1 MHNTKNL
8 FDPSEGSFPRIA
20 PFALFMAFIAIQ
32 EGMRYIGKHGILAIP
47 EDLFLYLYPVKTVSV
62 GLLLFCYRKSYTE
75 ITRNCLTNIGNIF
88 TSVFTG
94 IIVLVLWINM
104 DWSWATVGTSSGF
117 NPSLLSD
124 NVTRYTLIFSRILGA
139 AVVVPIMEEIFWR
152 SWLLRY
158 IISSD
163 FQSVEIGKFTLPS
176 FLIGTIMFGLEHN
189 LWLAGIMAG
198 AIYTL
203 LLYRTK
209 SITLCIVAHGLTN
222 FLLGIYVLQTAR
234 WEFW

>member
-1 MHNTKNL
+1 MLNTKNL
-8 FDPSEGSFPRIA
+8 FAPSEGSYPRIA

-32 EGMRYIGKHGILAIP
+32 EGMQYIGKQGFFVIP
-47 EDLFLYLYPVKTVSV
+47 EIFFLYLYPVKTVLV
-62 GLLLFCYRKSYTE
+62 GLLLLCYRKSYTE
-75 ITRNCLTNIGNIF
+75 ITGNCLVNISNIII
-88 TSVFTG
+88 SIIAG
-94 IIVLVLWINM
+94 IIVFILWINM
-104 DWSWATVGTSSGF
+104 DWSWATIGTPKGFDPSSISE
-117 NPSLLSD
+117 NI
-124 NVTRYTLIFSRILGA
+124 TRYTLISARILGA

-158 IISSD
+158 IISQH
-163 FQSVEIGKFTLPS
+163 FQSVEIGRFTLPS

-198 AIYTL
+198 TIYSL

-209 SITLCIVAHGLTN
+209 SITLCIVAHAVTN
-222 FLLGIYVLQTAR
+222 FLLGIYVIQTAR